1 MTTLRH
7 WLLASWLTAMTIVL
21 ATSVSALAQGATPP
35 AAEPPSFLLE
45 PVGQESSYFD
55 ITMEPGSTQELTVAL
70 GNAGNEPV
78 STITYVA
85 DAYTLVNGGFG
96 VEGPDDEI
104 SEPAT
109 WITYSTET
117 LDLAP
122 GEGLERTFTVSIPE
136 GTAPGQYIAGLSIQ
150 TAESIAVGGSEMLR
164 QIIKKSIAIFITVPG
179 PETPELAIGD
189 IQINQADTSTTLVI
203 GVSNPGNVFLN
214 PAGEVTMTA
223 GSGEPVLTAPVTMGP
238 IYAGHDTTLEVFIPT
253 RLEPGT
259 YTVTVALADE
269 EKGVEIGSGDIPVTV
284 ADAPADATP
293 TAAPVTF
300 EEVVLEPLTASD
312 GALQAVNVRVVI
324 ANPETSIP
332 SARLTLHVS
341 RDGELVEDYP
351 LNSSLVLPTGA
362 TEIQQRYIPLGSWE
376 PGIYTFAMTL
386 EAVDPATGQITVLA
400 THEVEETIEVP

>member
-1 MTTLRH
+1 
-7 WLLASWLTAMTIVL
+7 
-21 ATSVSALAQGATPP
+21 
-35 AAEPPSFLLE
+35 
-45 PVGQESSYFD
+45 
-55 ITMEPGSTQELTVAL
+55 
-70 GNAGNEPV
+70 
-78 STITYVA
+78 
-85 DAYTLVNGGFG
+85 
-96 VEGPDDEI
+96 
-104 SEPAT
+104 
-109 WITYSTET
+109 
-117 LDLAP
+117 
-122 GEGLERTFTVSIPE
+122 
-136 GTAPGQYIAGLSIQ
+136 
-150 TAESIAVGGSEMLR
+150 
-164 QIIKKSIAIFITVPG
+164 
-179 PETPELAIGD
+179 
-189 IQINQADTSTTLVI
+189 
-203 GVSNPGNVFLN
+203 
-214 PAGEVTMTA
+214 
-223 GSGEPVLTAPVTMGP
+223 
-238 IYAGHDTTLEVFIPT
+238 T

-386 EAVDPATGQITVLA
+386 EAVDPATGQITVL
-400 THEVEETIEVP
+400 